1 MCGAGAPLASHRRAW
16 CMAQSIVPVP
26 ARPFTAHDLRYMP
39 PLAFVPPPAGYT
51 IRHLA
56 SHAERAEV
64 VRLQDDTW
72 GAGFSERIP
81 AAMLLVGPK
90 LGGISAGAFDANGR
104 MVGFVFGLT
113 GLRDGVLTHWS
124 DMLAVRPEAQGQ
136 RLGEALKH
144 WQRAECQRMGVQVMH
159 WTFDPFVARNA
170 HLNLNLLG
178 AGVHQFVPDMYGV
191 DTGSHIHGP
200 LGTDRFVASWAV
212 SSDPTVL
219 PSDPAMVEGVPVVAG
234 PSGSG
239 SGSGSG
245 AADALPDLPRVA
257 VRIPTDYHHLL
268 DHDLD
273 GARVWRM
280 AARRAFSHYLST
292 GYRVS
297 AFVPN
302 RTSDAT
308 YLLTRST

>member
-1 MCGAGAPLASHRRAW
+1 MSR
-16 CMAQSIVPVP
+16 V
-26 ARPFTAHDLRYMP
+26 
-39 PLAFVPPPAGYT
+39 AFVPPPAGYT

-90 LGGISAGAFDANGR
+90 LGGISAGAFDASGR

-200 LGTDRFVASWAV
+200 LGTDRFVASLAV

-219 PSDPAMVEGVPVVAG
+219 PSDPALVEGVAVVAG
-234 PSGSG
+234 PQGSCL
-239 SGSGSG
+239 S
-245 AADALPDLPRVA
+245 AEEALPEAERVA

-268 DHDLD
+268 DHDLAQ
-273 GARVWRM
+273 ARVWRL
-280 AARRAFSHYLST
+280 AARRAFLHYLST

-297 AFVPN
+297 AFVPS

>member
-1 MCGAGAPLASHRRAW
+1 MSR
-16 CMAQSIVPVP
+16 V
-26 ARPFTAHDLRYMP
+26 
-39 PLAFVPPPAGYT
+39 AFVPPPAGYT

-90 LGGISAGAFDANGR
+90 LGGISAGAFDASGR

-219 PSDPAMVEGVPVVAG
+219 PSDPALVEGVAVVAG
-234 PSGSG
+234 PQGSCL
-239 SGSGSG
+239 S
-245 AADALPDLPRVA
+245 AEEALPEAERVA

-268 DHDLD
+268 DHDLAQ
-273 GARVWRM
+273 ARVWRL
-280 AARRAFSHYLST
+280 AARRAFLHYLST

-297 AFVPN
+297 AFVPS